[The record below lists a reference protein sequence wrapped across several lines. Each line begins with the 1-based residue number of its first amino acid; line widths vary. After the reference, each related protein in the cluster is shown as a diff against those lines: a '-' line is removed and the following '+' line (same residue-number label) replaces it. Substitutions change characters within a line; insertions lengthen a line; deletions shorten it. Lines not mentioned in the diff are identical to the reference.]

1 MKTYDLKVIPG
12 AKRNAWKE
20 EASGIKVYLTAPA
33 VDGRANE
40 ALIEFLAD
48 RFSVRKSSVN
58 LIRGL
63 KSRQK
68 TVTINDS

>member
-1 MKTYDLKVIPG
+1 MKTFDLKVVPG

-20 EASGIKVYLTAPA
+20 EVSGIKVYLTAPA
-33 VDGRANE
+33 IDGRANE
-40 ALIEFLAD
+40 ALIQFLAKK
-48 RFSVRKSSVN
+48 FNVRKSSVN